1 MAPTLRLGLTGG
13 IGSGKSTV
21 AGFLRQRGAAIIDAD
36 AISRSMTAAGG
47 LAIGA
52 IGREFGTA
60 FITTNGALDRNA
72 MRQLAYTDSD
82 ARRRLEDIIH
92 PLVGQEAWRQAADA
106 VERDKS
112 CVVFDIPLLVES
124 GYWRR
129 KVDRVIVVDCTSEA
143 QVERVMSRSELT
155 REAVEKIIAS
165 QTRRENRLKAA
176 DWVIYN
182 VGLSLE
188 QLATEAGQIPLRFGL

>member
-21 AGFLRQRGAAIIDAD
+21 AAFLRQHGATIIDAD

-72 MRQLAYTDSD
+72 MRNLAYTDPD
-82 ARRRLEDIIH
+82 ARKRLEAIIH
-92 PLVGQEAWRQAADA
+92 PLVGQEAWRQASDA
-106 VERDKS
+106 AERGMS
-112 CVVFDIPLLVES
+112 CIVFDIPLLVES
-124 GYWRR
+124 GYWRQ
-129 KVDRVIVVDCTSEA
+129 KVDKVLVVDCTPEA
-143 QVERVMSRSELT
+143 QIERVMSRSELT

-165 QTRRENRLKAA
+165 QTRRENRLRAA

-188 QLATEAGQIPLRFGL
+188 RLAAEVGQIPLRFGL